1 MAEPQ
6 RTPGQEP
13 EEEREPYV
21 PASPVKRTIA
31 WMGVIYMVMIVLLTT
46 YNLSTGAPLRGVPGL
61 LLAPACGGLAVVSF
75 LKFRESR
82 RGAMVFLAVVA
93 AAACVI
99 NLVLGVRALTA
110 ALGG

>member
-1 MAEPQ
+1 MSDTQ
-6 RTPGQEP
+6 KTPGREP
-13 EEEREPYV
+13 EEEREPYL

-46 YNLSTGAPLRGVPGL
+46 YNLATGQVLRGIPGL

-82 RGAMVFLAVVA
+82 RGAMVFLGAVA
-93 AAACVI
+93 GAACVV
-99 NLVLGVRALTA
+99 NLVLGLRALTA